1 MAKNDKIVA
10 MYQSVAELSTALD
23 AMPIKKA
30 WKNDTVFS
38 NDNKWLK
45 DWCGE
50 TPEDARKKFA
60 TGDAENAR
68 KIKAEGEILNE
79 AKGGTMPKIELGVYG
94 CIPSVP
100 NYLRGVPANMMRVI
114 REPRR
119 NPVIDIFVENSIYD
133 GIDVDKVAQ
142 KAAIIANVITATE
155 MAGVRVNLWTV
166 NTADDNWRNSGKY
179 ACIVKVKDAQSPLN
193 LLNIAFP
200 CCNRAMHRSIFL
212 MWLERMSEERIV
224 GYGRPMKGGEVK
236 KDFNLDGVVL
246 SMRDMVD
253 NGYGINEVTRE
264 INEYLKTK

>member
-1 MAKNDKIVA
+1 MAKNVVI
-10 MYQSVAELSTALD
+10 MYQSVAELSAALD
-23 AMPIKKA
+23 TMPIKEA
-30 WKNDTVFS
+30 WKKDTIFS
-38 NDNKWLK
+38 NTEKWLK

-50 TPEDARKKFA
+50 TPTDARKKFD
-60 TGDAENAR
+60 TGDIDNAR

-79 AKGGTMPKIELGVYG
+79 AKGGMMPKIELGVYG

-100 NYLRGVPANMMRVI
+100 NYLRGVPTNMMRVV

-133 GIDVDKVAQ
+133 GIDTKKVAQ

-166 NTADDNWRNSGKY
+166 NTADDCSGDKY
-179 ACIVKVKDAQSPLN
+179 ACIVKIKDAQSPLN

-212 MWLERMSEERIV
+212 MWLERMSDKRLS
-224 GYGRPMKGGEVK
+224 GYGRPMKGKEVEK
-236 KDFNLDGVVL
+236 EFNLDGVVL

-253 NGYGINEVTRE
+253 NGWGIENVTNK